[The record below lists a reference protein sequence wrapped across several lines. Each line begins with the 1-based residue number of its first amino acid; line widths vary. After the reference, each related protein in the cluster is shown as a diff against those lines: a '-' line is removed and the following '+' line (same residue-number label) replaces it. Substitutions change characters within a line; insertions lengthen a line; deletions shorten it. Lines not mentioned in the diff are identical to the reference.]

1 MKIVLASKS
10 PRRKELLSMLDLQ
23 FEIITADID
32 ETLNPDISVCDAVSY
47 LSYQK
52 AAAVAEKVDQDTV
65 IISADTVVEYGGKIF
80 GKPKDEFDAEKTL
93 KLLSGNTHNVFTGVT
108 VLQGKKSLTETV
120 KTEVSFRDI
129 SDSEISAYI
138 KSREPMN
145 KTGGCIRYSWE
156 DKAGGYGIQEPFGM
170 KYIESI
176 HGDFYNVVGLPL
188 STLSRILKNEFGVNI

>member
-10 PRRKELLSMLDLQ
+10 PRRKELLSMLDLE

-32 ETLNPDISVCDAVSY
+32 ETLNPDISVCETVSH

-52 AAAVAEKVDQDTV
+52 AAAVAEKVDEDTV

-138 KSREPMN
+138 KSREPM
-145 KTGGCIRYSWE
+145 
-156 DKAGGYGIQEPFGM
+156 DKAGAYGIQGRASKFVNH
-170 KYIESI
+170 IN
-176 HGDFYNVVGLPL
+176 GDYFNVVGLPVC
-188 STLSRILKNEFGVNI
+188 TLSIMLKEFGINI